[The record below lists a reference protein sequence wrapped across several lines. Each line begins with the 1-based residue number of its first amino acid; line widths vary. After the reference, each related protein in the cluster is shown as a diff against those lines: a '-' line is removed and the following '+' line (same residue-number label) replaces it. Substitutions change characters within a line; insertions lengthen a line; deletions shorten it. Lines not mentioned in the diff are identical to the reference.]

1 MNRKIGY
8 ISSILAFLI
17 ALISIIPISPE
28 NNLKIS
34 FSIFSIDNSEYYI
47 WGSIEN
53 GIFSLNSMNL
63 NFPENIM
70 AIFLWILIVFIGISS
85 IITSLSN
92 TKSNNIYKLY
102 ALNILISAFLI
113 TVYTIIVFTLL
124 DWNDFLFIFSIFGLG
139 YYLILII
146 LLLNILSLHFFKKS
160 DYL

>member
-34 FSIFSIDNSEYYI
+34 FNIFSIDNSEYYI
-47 WGSIEN
+47 WGTIEN
-53 GIFSLNSMNL
+53 GISSLNSMNM
-63 NFPENIM
+63 NFPENLM
-70 AIFLWILIVFIGISS
+70 AIFLWILIIFIGISS
-85 IITSLSN
+85 IITALSN
-92 TKSNNIYKLY
+92 TKSNNIFKLY
-102 ALNILISAFLI
+102 SLNILISTFLI

-124 DWNDFLFIFSIFGLG
+124 DWNDFLFIFSILGLG
-139 YYLILII
+139 YYLILVI